1 MSKQEEMDAAPEVVE
16 AVTEKNIPYP
26 LTAIDGDFRLAGA
39 VDFWR
44 ISNIVDEILKQPA
57 ETK

>member
-1 MSKQEEMDAAPEVVE
+1 MSKQEETDAAPEVVE

-26 LTAIDGDFRLAGA
+26 LTAIDGEFRLAGA
-39 VDFWR
+39 VDFYR
-44 ISNIVDEILKQPA
+44 ISKIVDELMKQPA